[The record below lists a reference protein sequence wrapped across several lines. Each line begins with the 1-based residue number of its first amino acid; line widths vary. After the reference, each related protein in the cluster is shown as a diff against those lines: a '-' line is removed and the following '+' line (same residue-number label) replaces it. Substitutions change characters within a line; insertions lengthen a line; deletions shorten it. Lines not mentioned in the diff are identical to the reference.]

1 MEFTEEERK
10 ELEEKYREQRRAMWA
25 GKRPPSTAQEEN
37 LEGASENSTSA
48 DELSQGSTSRT
59 RLDSNRSRT
68 KPLAE
73 NQLTKVSSQASE
85 GPSEQTRLNAK
96 VTTREIS
103 GNRVS
108 ATNYGDSQQMIQ
120 KIRSQRE
127 EIWEGNPA
135 SRARQRRRWRGT
147 TGKVG
152 RFWNPPRQEEIETPR
167 RWKLAL
173 GVLGAIAVLV
183 SVGILLGYW
192 FAS

>member
-10 ELEEKYREQRRAMWA
+10 ELEEKYREQRRAMWG
-25 GKRPPSTAQEEN
+25 GKRPPSTAPEEN
-37 LEGASENSTSA
+37 LEEATENSTSV
-48 DELSQGSTSRT
+48 DELPQGSTSDVR
-59 RLDSNRSRT
+59 RDSNRSRIE
-68 KPLAE
+68 PLAE
-73 NQLTKVSSQASE
+73 NQLTTVSSRASE

-96 VTTREIS
+96 GSTHENS
-103 GNRVS
+103 SNRVS
-108 ATNYGDSQQMIQ
+108 ANDYGDSQQMIQ

-127 EIWEGNPA
+127 EIWEGNSA
-135 SRARQRRRWRGT
+135 SRGRQRRRWRGT

-152 RFWNPPRQEEIETPR
+152 RFWNPPRQEEVETPH

>member
-10 ELEEKYREQRRAMWA
+10 ELEEKYKEQRRAMWS
-25 GKRPPSTAQEEN
+25 GKRSPSTAQEDN
-37 LEGASENSTSA
+37 LEKAPEDSNSVDKLPQGA
-48 DELSQGSTSRT
+48 TSRA
-59 RLDSNRSRT
+59 RPDSNRTRT

-73 NQLTKVSSQASE
+73 NQRTLASSRASA
-85 GPSEQTRLNAK
+85 GPSDQTPLNTERTARK
-96 VTTREIS
+96 NS
-103 GNRVS
+103 GNSVS
-108 ATNYGDSQQMIQ
+108 ANNYSDSQQMIQ

-127 EIWEGNPA
+127 GIWEGNSA
-135 SRARQRRRWRGT
+135 TRSRQRQRGT
-147 TGKVG
+147 TDKVG
-152 RFWNPPRQEEIETPR
+152 KFWNPPRQEELERPR

>member
-10 ELEEKYREQRRAMWA
+10 KLEEKYREQRRAMWS
-25 GKRPPSTAQEEN
+25 GKRPSSTAQEEN
-37 LEGASENSTSA
+37 SETLSENATST
-48 DELSQGSTSRT
+48 DELPQGPTSRA

-73 NQLTKVSSQASE
+73 NQLTTVSSRASE
-85 GPSEQTRLNAK
+85 GASEQTRSKAK
-96 VTTREIS
+96 GNSREIR
-103 GNRVS
+103 GKRVS
-108 ATNYGDSQQMIQ
+108 ANDYGDTQQMIQ

-127 EIWEGNPA
+127 EIWEGNSA
-135 SRARQRRRWRGT
+135 SRTRQRRRWRGT

-152 RFWNPPRQEEIETPR
+152 RFWNPPRQEDVETSH

-173 GVLGAIAVLV
+173 GVLGAIAALV